1 MNNPMPRMYT
11 YAMAIAA
18 LIVKHDDENDKLLNE
33 KFEAIKRVYATVEW
47 YAKDG
52 FMEQIVDTIMEKKA
66 KMILDAT
73 SVKDVR
79 ELDNPPKPQYDGNKW
94 YNSPNSVPEEEMVW
108 WSKTSLK
115 VPLSYEA
122 MRRYEELFK
131 QFFGMSVDEMMNGGL
146 HDD

>member
-52 FMEQIVDTIMEKKA
+52 FMEQICKA
-66 KMILDAT
+66 
-73 SVKDVR
+73 
-79 ELDNPPKPQYDGNKW
+79 
-94 YNSPNSVPEEEMVW
+94 NSAS
-108 WSKTSLK
+108 
-115 VPLSYEA
+115 
-122 MRRYEELFK
+122 R
-131 QFFGMSVDEMMNGGL
+131 
-146 HDD
+146 